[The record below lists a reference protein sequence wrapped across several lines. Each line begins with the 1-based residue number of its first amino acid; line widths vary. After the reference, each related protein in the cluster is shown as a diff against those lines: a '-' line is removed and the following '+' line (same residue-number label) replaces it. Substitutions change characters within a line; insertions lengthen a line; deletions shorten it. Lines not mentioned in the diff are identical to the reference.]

1 MKPNLTTSAH
11 RVFCWMKTS
20 FYLDIDNELTK
31 NSYESCF
38 IIGSHEAWNSTQLKN
53 ISRLT
58 HIETVFAL
66 KSFKIRFWLFFC
78 NPYQNILQKNWCRNH
93 WQIPTPLSNSW
104 NWHFNYFYG
113 SCKIDDTNPFHIK
126 TKCSFFIS
134 TSSKYQMYSNVSSVV
149 EF

>member
-1 MKPNLTTSAH
+1 MKPILTTSAH

-58 HIETVFAL
+58 QNETVFAL
-66 KSFKIRFWLFFC
+66 KSFKIRFWLFFV
-78 NPYQNILQKNWCRNH
+78 
-93 WQIPTPLSNSW
+93 T
-104 NWHFNYFYG
+104 
-113 SCKIDDTNPFHIK
+113 HIK
-126 TKCSFFIS
+126 TFYRKIGVEIIDKFQPPSQTLGIGIS
-134 TSSKYQMYSNVSSVV
+134 IIFTAVAKLMILIRSISKQNAHFSSWHQMYRLGK
-149 EF
+149 